1 MGIWADAANCLTR
14 VGAVLNDRLG
24 AVIAEVAVMQLDI
37 DAQPLGAHGASH
49 DLLDPALP
57 QPFIG
62 MAGASSPMAIVE
74 ACAPCWLECWADGTP
89 CRAFA

>member
-1 MGIWADAANCLTR
+1 MGISADATNCLTC

-24 AVIAEVAVMQLDI
+24 AIIAEVAVMQLDI

-62 MAGASSPMAIVE
+62 MAGESSMAIAE
-74 ACAPCWLECWADGTP
+74 ACAPYWLECWAAGTP
-89 CRAFA
+89 CRAAA

>member
-1 MGIWADAANCLTR
+1 MGICADATNCLTC

-49 DLLDPALP
+49 DLLDPGLP

-62 MAGASSPMAIVE
+62 VAGESSSMVIAE
-74 ACAPCWLECWADGTP
+74 ACEPRWLECWAARTP

>member
-1 MGIWADAANCLTR
+1 MGICTGAKNCLTC

-24 AVIAEVAVMQLDI
+24 AVIADVAVMQLDI
-37 DAQPLGAHGASH
+37 AAQPLGDHGASH

-62 MAGASSPMAIVE
+62 MAGESSSMVITG
-74 ACAPCWLECWADGTP
+74 ACAPCWLECWAADMP
-89 CRAFA
+89 CPAFA